1 MKGLIYKEWT
11 ILSKSYKQMV
21 FFLAVLYGGIALA
34 TGMTSMAFALPIVFA
49 IMITSTIAFDE
60 NSRWDTY
67 ARTLPVTPAQIVGCK
82 YLCGLGGLAF
92 GTVCAAAV
100 AALSNLVPPLLVE
113 HDVTPPTALDVAA
126 GLLVCSAM
134 SLVFVALLLP
144 LSYKFNS
151 TKARSWLFL
160 IIGVLGGCFGLVVS
174 VSPDL
179 MQLFNAPD
187 EVLLTGLVAAFVGL
201 LAVYFVSYKICV
213 EIYKRKEY

>member
-92 GTVCAAAV
+92 GTVCTAAV

-134 SLVFVALLLP
+134 SLLFVALLLP

-160 IIGVLGGCFGLVVS
+160 IVGVLAGCVGLLIGLS
-174 VSPDL
+174 DKASA
-179 MQLFNAPD
+179 FFTAPD
-187 EVLLTGLVAAFVGL
+187 EVILPL
-201 LAVYFVSYKICV
+201 LAVFFVVMLAVYGVSYKVCV
-213 EIYKRKEY
+213 GIYRQKEY

>member
-21 FFLAVLYGGIALA
+21 FLLAVVYGGVALA
-34 TGMTSMAFALPIVFA
+34 TGMASMAFALPIVFS

-60 NSRWDTY
+60 NARWDTY

-92 GTVCAAAV
+92 GTVCTVAV

-113 HDVTPPTALDVAA
+113 HDVTPPTVLDVAA
-126 GLLVCSAM
+126 GLLVCGAM
-134 SLVFVALLLP
+134 SLLFVGLLLP
-144 LSYKFNS
+144 LSYRFNS

-160 IIGVLGGCFGLVVS
+160 IFGVLAGCGGLIIGL
-174 VSPDL
+174 SPAL
-179 MQLFNAPD
+179 SQFFTAPD
-187 EVLLTGLVAAFVGL
+187 EVILPWIAAAFAGML
-201 LAVYFVSYKICV
+201 MLYFVSYKICV
-213 EIYKRKEY
+213 GIYTRKEY